1 MSSPTPDPY
10 AGGFKSG
17 SAGKGATDPI
27 AQYIYNSD
35 DAQRKVLATM
45 LKNAGF
51 NVPTTGKQS
60 TSIAIANAYIQAQQ
74 QNATENARLGINQTV
89 EQWLKNNVKPIVTGS
104 GSGGPSTQK
113 TTNVLSPT
121 EATAEINKVFQ
132 SLLGRDATAA
142 ELKIFKAE
150 LTKAEKANPTKTV
163 YRTVNG
169 VTTADTTGGI
179 DREQFLTNL
188 INKDKTLKA
197 ELDKLATTDKDV
209 LNREKDKAI
218 YDKKIAAAAGD
229 AAKIAAI
236 ESSTAYGKDLAN
248 LRSKIKML
256 ATQAGAALEADEI
269 DAIAK
274 EALDKSIDKDAFALQ
289 EFIDSKFKF
298 GADKTGVFKGKA
310 GENVNELI
318 KVAANNGLD
327 LNKAFG
333 DQLPNWLDAIN
344 KGESID
350 TFKKIIRDVAKIGMP
365 EKVAKLLDQGIDLST
380 IYSPYKNM
388 MASVLEINPQTISLD
403 DPTLRSAITAESE
416 IPLYEFERQL
426 RKDDRWQYTNTA
438 REETS
443 NATMKILQDF
453 GFMG

>member
-17 SAGKGATDPI
+17 GAAKGATDPI
-27 AQYIYNSD
+27 AQFIYNSN
-35 DAQRKVLATM
+35 DAQRKALATM

-60 TSIAIANAYIQAQQ
+60 TAIAIANAYIQAQQ
-74 QNATENARLGINQTV
+74 QNATENARLGINLSV
-89 EQWLKNNVKPIVTGS
+89 EQWLKNNVKPVVG
-104 GSGGPSTQK
+104 GAAGGPSTQK

-121 EATAEINKVFQ
+121 EATAQINKVFQ
-132 SLLGRDATAA
+132 DLLGRDATPEELTRFKK
-142 ELKIFKAE
+142 ELKTAE
-150 LTKAEKANPTKTV
+150 QNNPSKTV
-163 YRTVNG
+163 YKTVGG

-179 DREQFLTNL
+179 DRDQFLTNL

-197 ELDKLATTDKDV
+197 ELNKLATTDKSV

-236 ESSTAYGKDLAN
+236 ESTTTYGKDLAN
-248 LRSKIKML
+248 LRSKIQML
-256 ATQAGAALEADEI
+256 ATQAGAALEAADIE
-269 DAIAK
+269 AIAK
-274 EALDKSIDKDAFALQ
+274 EALDKAIDKDAFALQ

-310 GENVNELI
+310 GENVDDLA
-318 KVAANNGLD
+318 KVAAANGLD

-333 DQLPNWLDAIN
+333 AQLPDWLNAIN
-344 KGESID
+344 KGESIE
-350 TFKKIIRDVAKIGMP
+350 TYKKIIRDVAKIGMP
-365 EKVAKLLDQGIDLST
+365 EKVAKLIDQGVDLST
-380 IYSPYKNM
+380 IYAPYKNI
-388 MASVLEINPQTISLD
+388 MASTLEINPQTISLD
-403 DPTLRSAITAESE
+403 DPTLRSAITADAE
-416 IPLYEFERQL
+416 IPIYEFERQL
-426 RKDDRWQYTNTA
+426 RNDNRWQYTNQA
-438 REETS
+438 REEVS
-443 NATMKILQDF
+443 SATQKILQDF